1 MEHHYIV
8 CSSYYSYLGLV
19 NKSLAHVTKI
29 QKKRVDPASISLS
42 LHWLTSLKKINIKP
56 KLISGLNHLFFLLF
70 WRITGSVQ
78 DTTVNMGNQFRK
90 LAHKANVVYY
100 RWRAEIK
107 DTGAPTAVKG
117 LTAWNCPTTSRSNLF
132 ASTLQLPAGSHG
144 TFTTRRFWF
153 LKGSCLSRWY

>member
-29 QKKRVDPASISLS
+29 QMKRVDPASISLS
-42 LHWLTSLKKINIKP
+42 LHWLTSLKK
-56 KLISGLNHLFFLLF
+56 LISNRSWSPGWTIFFLLF
-70 WRITGSVQ
+70 WRITSSVQ

-100 RWRAEIK
+100 RWRGEIK
-107 DTGAPTAVKG
+107 DTGAPRPSK
-117 LTAWNCPTTSRSNLF
+117 AWRPEIVQPLHDPTSFR
-132 ASTLQLPAGSHG
+132 QHC
-144 TFTTRRFWF
+144 
-153 LKGSCLSRWY
+153 SCLQVLMVHLPQEDFDF

>member
-8 CSSYYSYLGLV
+8 CSSYYSYLRLV

-29 QKKRVDPASISLS
+29 QMKRVDPASISLS
-42 LHWLTSLKKINIKP
+42 IHWLTSLKK
-56 KLISGLNHLFFLLF
+56 LISNRSWSPGWTIFFLLF

-107 DTGAPTAVKG
+107 DTGAPRPSK
-117 LTAWNCPTTSRSNLF
+117 AWRPEIVQPLHDPTSFR
-132 ASTLQLPAGSHG
+132 QHC
-144 TFTTRRFWF
+144 
-153 LKGSCLSRWY
+153 SCLQVLMVHLPQEDFDF

>member
-42 LHWLTSLKKINIKP
+42 LHWLTSLKK
-56 KLISGLNHLFFLLF
+56 LISNRSWSPGWTIFFLLF

-107 DTGAPTAVKG
+107 DTGAPRPSK
-117 LTAWNCPTTSRSNLF
+117 AWRPEIVQPLHDPTSFR
-132 ASTLQLPAGSHG
+132 QHC
-144 TFTTRRFWF
+144 
-153 LKGSCLSRWY
+153 SCLQVLMVHLPQEDFDF